1 MLAVTDTIVANSSR
15 LFEHALTCVLQGDQ
29 PVTVPDKCLRSKI
42 RGVALSCIAM
52 LSSFPAL
59 CSDAAETAPAPEA
72 AAVDQSALFRELTLT
87 RNQDGRMTMAMWMP
101 DEFWRTTLQSSRRMT
116 DKGITE
122 YIAVVHPY
130 TLIAVLDAQSGFTAL
145 RYTDV
150 DTLLNEVTIEDS
162 HGTTY
167 SPLPPDSVAED
178 IHNLI
183 QMMRPVLSNM
193 MGALGQH
200 MEFFVFPST
209 DKAGHL
215 IADPKSDGSLTVHLG
230 NAALRYRLPL
240 GSILPPSLDPKTGES
255 FPGSYHFNP
264 YTGTKLVQR
273 TSDTHAGPTPKP
285 Q

>member
-1 MLAVTDTIVANSSR
+1 
-15 LFEHALTCVLQGDQ
+15 
-29 PVTVPDKCLRSKI
+29 
-42 RGVALSCIAM
+42 
-52 LSSFPAL
+52 
-59 CSDAAETAPAPEA
+59 
-72 AAVDQSALFRELTLT
+72 VDQSALFRELTLT
-87 RNQDGRMTMAMWMP
+87 RNQDGGMTMAMWMP

-130 TLIAVLDAQSGFTAL
+130 ILIAVVDAQSGFSAP

-150 DTLLNEVTIEDS
+150 DTLVNEATIEDS

-167 SPLPPDSVAED
+167 SPLPPDLVAED
-178 IHNLI
+178 IRNLI

-200 MEFFVFPST
+200 MEFLVFPSA

-230 NAALRYRLPL
+230 NVALRYRLPL

-264 YTGTKLVQR
+264 YTGAKLAQR
-273 TSDTHAGPTPKP
+273 PLDTHAGPTPKP

>member
-1 MLAVTDTIVANSSR
+1 MPAVTHTIVANSSR
-15 LFEHALTCVLQGDQ
+15 LFGHVPTCVLQGDQ

-150 DTLLNEVTIEDS
+150 DTLLNEVS
-162 HGTTY
+162 AQQR
-167 SPLPPDSVAED
+167 SK
-178 IHNLI
+178 
-183 QMMRPVLSNM
+183 RPNV
-193 MGALGQH
+193 
-200 MEFFVFPST
+200 ST
-209 DKAGHL
+209 STFTRRIGCL
-215 IADPKSDGSLTVHLG
+215 EQCCLFTGRLRWKSDTAYFAPTL
-230 NAALRYRLPL
+230 LRRPT
-240 GSILPPSLDPKTGES
+240 KM
-255 FPGSYHFNP
+255 PG
-264 YTGTKLVQR
+264 
-273 TSDTHAGPTPKP
+273 
-285 Q
+285 